1 MLVAKKHKR
10 LILNLRDPERVTTV
24 IPTAK
29 ELNWRGHR
37 LVAVNHGIEEVR
49 VLRNLGFDA
58 PAPMGSYYDWP
69 GQYKPFAHQ
78 QITAEFLTLNPRAF
92 VLNGMG
98 SGKTL
103 SVLWAYHFLRSLGLI
118 RRMLV
123 ISPLSTLERAWGD
136 EIFKHF
142 PDLSFAVLH
151 GTRERRHKLLANDF
165 DIYIINHDG
174 IKSTQTIEL
183 LRDRE
188 GLDLIVVDELASF
201 RNSQTERW
209 KALNL
214 LINGD
219 KKTGYGRKEWAWGL
233 TGTPTPNGPTDAWAQ
248 VRAIN
253 PPNAKGYFG
262 AFRDTV
268 MMPQGPFGWKMR
280 DGALEV
286 VKQMMQPAVR
296 FSREECIDLPPT
308 TYVTREA
315 PLTPEQK
322 KAFDTM
328 MRQLKTEHDGGEI
341 TAVNEAVKLSKLLQ
355 ICCLRYDTNVLTHR
369 GWIEIQ
375 HVLPTDRVWD
385 GVEWVS
391 HGGAMLMGNKPV
403 IDCGGVRMTEDH
415 LVLSSVG
422 WLTAKEFN
430 DGHASERF
438 DWSPV
443 RLPDGDGAGRYEYG
457 ENQKSAVA
465 LPLRLRTRRG
475 EGEPVSAQQA
485 QDAASTLWVRARQQ
499 DPRHVMYPAVS
510 DMDQHAPALLRPDRQ
525 RLGELRGPGNH
536 RLPAVG
542 KLVRSVLER
551 LASRVRANIDLGAH
565 RQQRRLF
572 ARELPMGNPTTAV
585 QQQAVEHSDR
595 HPEGQNDSFG
605 GGDSLR
611 SQARNA
617 LRSTKPVQVVAGKS
631 TDHPAV
637 YDILDCGPR
646 NRFVV
651 RSEDGSLRVVHNCGL
666 AYGTAGHVELPC
678 QPRLELVNEV
688 VEEAEAKV
696 IVFVPLTGALN
707 MVAEYLRKQG
717 HSVAT
722 INGETPKT
730 ERDRTFKDFQT
741 ATHPRVLVAGAGTM
755 SHGLTLTASNTV
767 VWYAP
772 VHSLE
777 TYEQACARV
786 TRPGQKLNTL
796 IVHVESTPLER
807 KIYERLQGRG
817 RTQGLLLEMI
827 KALK

>member
-1 MLVAKKHKR
+1 MA
-10 LILNLRDPERVTTV
+10 LIKGVP
-24 IPTAK
+24 I
-29 ELNWRGHR
+29 
-37 LVAVNHGIEEVR
+37 VAVNHGIEEVR

-142 PDLSFAVLH
+142 PDLTFAVLH

-174 IKSTQTIEL
+174 IKSAQTIEL

-219 KKTGYGRKEWAWGL
+219 KKTGHGRKEWAWGL

-248 VRAIN
+248 VRVIT

-262 AFRDTV
+262 AFRETV

-280 DGALEV
+280 EGALEV

-355 ICCLRYDTNVLTHR
+355 IC
-369 GWIEIQ
+369 
-375 HVLPTDRVWD
+375 
-385 GVEWVS
+385 
-391 HGGAMLMGNKPV
+391 
-403 IDCGGVRMTEDH
+403 
-415 LVLSSVG
+415 
-422 WLTAKEFN
+422 
-430 DGHASERF
+430 
-438 DWSPV
+438 
-443 RLPDGDGAGRYEYG
+443 
-457 ENQKSAVA
+457 
-465 LPLRLRTRRG
+465 
-475 EGEPVSAQQA
+475 
-485 QDAASTLWVRARQQ
+485 
-499 DPRHVMYPAVS
+499 
-510 DMDQHAPALLRPDRQ
+510 
-525 RLGELRGPGNH
+525 
-536 RLPAVG
+536 
-542 KLVRSVLER
+542 
-551 LASRVRANIDLGAH
+551 
-565 RQQRRLF
+565 
-572 ARELPMGNPTTAV
+572 
-585 QQQAVEHSDR
+585 
-595 HPEGQNDSFG
+595 
-605 GGDSLR
+605 
-611 SQARNA
+611 
-617 LRSTKPVQVVAGKS
+617 
-631 TDHPAV
+631 
-637 YDILDCGPR
+637 
-646 NRFVV
+646 
-651 RSEDGSLRVVHNCGL
+651 CGL

-741 ATHPRVLVAGAGTM
+741 ATHPRVLVANAGTM